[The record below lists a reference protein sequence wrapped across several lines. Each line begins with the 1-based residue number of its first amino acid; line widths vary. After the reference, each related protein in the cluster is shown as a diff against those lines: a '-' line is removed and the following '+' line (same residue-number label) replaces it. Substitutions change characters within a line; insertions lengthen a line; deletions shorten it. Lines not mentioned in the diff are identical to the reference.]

1 MYFKGGKLSY
11 LISSECLLI
20 KGIIHI
26 NPIVISTTDIK
37 RMIVNSGYAE
47 GVFVVVDFKAE
58 KISLEATIILLTM

>member
-11 LISSECLLI
+11 LNSSECLLI

-37 RMIVNSGYAE
+37 RMIVNSGCAE
-47 GVFVVVDFKAE
+47 DVLVVVDFKAE
-58 KISLEATIILLTM
+58 KISKNN